1 MKVKSQSEVIQSCL
15 TLHNPM
21 DCSLPGS
28 SIHGIFQARGL
39 EWGAIAFPTSTPG
52 LRTGFYLHR
61 CTEQLLFSAES
72 PLYCVTLHSAILPY
86 PSLPIPLALS
96 FAMQCVTLCYCVTTL
111 YHTVLHFELPEDRGH
126 VLLSTA
132 CLTSIRMPGTH

>member
-72 PLYCVTLHSAILPY
+72 PLYCVTLHSTRQSYPTLLYQSHLPS
-86 PSLPIPLALS
+86 PLLCNVLHFVTVLPH
-96 FAMQCVTLCYCVTTL
+96 CTTLCYTL
-111 YHTVLHFELPEDRGH
+111 SSLRIGVMSSSLLH
-126 VLLSTA
+126 V
-132 CLTSIRMPGTH
+132 